1 MVTSSTRARAV
12 AVAPLLVAA
21 GFGAYALATLPL
33 GTPTRPGPGLW
44 PVVVSVAVVALSLL
58 AMLSGHAGEGATPF
72 TPRVRQVAAA
82 VAVTA
87 VFVWAFTWF
96 GLVLPALAFLIVWL
110 RWFGRESWRTTL
122 MVAVLTTIAFYVLFV
137 TLLAVPLP
145 LDVLSPIL
153 PR

>member
-1 MVTSSTRARAV
+1 MTPSTRARAV
-12 AVAPLLVAA
+12 AVAPLLLAA
-21 GFGAYALATLPL
+21 GFGAHAIATLPL

-44 PVVVSVAVVALSLL
+44 PVVVSAAVVALSSL
-58 AMLSGHAGEGATPF
+58 AMLSDRAGEGATPF
-72 TPRVRQVAAA
+72 TPRVRHVAAA

-110 RWFGRESWRTTL
+110 RWFGKESWRTTL
-122 MVAVLTTIAFYVLFV
+122 VVAVLTTIAFYVLFV

-145 LDVLSPIL
+145 LDVLSPLL